1 MMMIRRIIFSL
12 SIAALGITVSCT
24 KKTCPAYHSV
34 FILHES
40 DQHAY
45 FSPFGEDSIP
55 KTHSWGKKSNGIAEG
70 TTPKNYKKRH
80 YKVPMKDYH
89 GEPEQTEWEFETS
102 ATDIDNMSDGDSVE
116 EKNKGGRS
124 GVE

>member
-1 MMMIRRIIFSL
+1 MIGRHIILIFSIVML
-12 SIAALGITVSCT
+12 STLYSCN

-34 FILHES
+34 FILHEA

-55 KTHSWGKKSNGIAEG
+55 KTHSWGKKTNGISDG
-70 TTPKNYKKRH
+70 TTVKNYKKRH
-80 YKVPMKDYH
+80 YKIPMKDYH
-89 GEPEQTEWEFETS
+89 GDPEETEWEFETS
-102 ATDIDNMSDGDSVE
+102 ATDIDNMGEGDAVKDK
-116 EKNKGGRS
+116 EKRGRS

>member
-1 MMMIRRIIFSL
+1 MIIKKAILIFSVVAV
-12 SIAALGITVSCT
+12 AAFTSCT

-55 KTHSWGKKSNGIAEG
+55 KTNSWGKKSNGIAEG

-89 GEPEQTEWEFETS
+89 GEPEQTEWEFETN
-102 ATDIDNMSDGDSVE
+102 ATDIDNMGEGDSVKDKE
-116 EKNKGGRS
+116 GGRS